1 MDICASTHWITLRA
15 SVFLPLSHI
24 LAYTYALR
32 CVYVCVCMDAQTLAW
47 NKVQNENGIVMSLQQ
62 QLGWWVR
69 KPWKISPT
77 CYVTFTI
84 FFLVPHHLLGLSTLG
99 SIPDLW
105 PGTCDTAL
113 PHLCTFA
120 VRRGHHGWHRED
132 GTPGASSGPDR
143 HRNHRHMLI
152 CDS

>member
-1 MDICASTHWITLRA
+1 MDICASTHWITLRV

-24 LAYTYALR
+24 PAYTYVLR

-84 FFLVPHHLLGLSTLG
+84 FFFFFGPTPSPGFVDIRLDTRFVA
-99 SIPDLW
+99 
-105 PGTCDTAL
+105 GTCDTAL

-120 VRRGHHGWHRED
+120 VRRGRNGWHRED

-143 HRNHRHMLI
+143 HRI
-152 CDS
+152 TDTC

>member
-1 MDICASTHWITLRA
+1 MDICASTHWITLRV

-24 LAYTYALR
+24 PAYTYALR

-84 FFLVPHHLLGLSTLG
+84 FFFFLVPRHLLGLSTLG

-105 PGTCDTAL
+105 PGHVTRPYLISALLLFGEVVTADTERMAL
-113 PHLCTFA
+113 QEHPQVLTDTESQTH
-120 VRRGHHGWHRED
+120 VNMW
-132 GTPGASSGPDR
+132 
-143 HRNHRHMLI
+143 
-152 CDS
+152 